1 MLFAFDSSYFYSRVS
16 IHVDFG
22 VEQAVRVEGMDQGQV
37 AKAVQ
42 GLVEQGQQQQS

>member
-1 MLFAFDSSYFYSRVS
+1 MYAEY
-16 IHVDFG
+16 G

-42 GLVEQGQQQQS
+42 GLVEQGEQQHSSSSS

>member
-1 MLFAFDSSYFYSRVS
+1 MTLFWWLSD
-16 IHVDFG
+16 IHIEYG

-42 GLVEQGQQQQS
+42 GLVEQESSSS